1 MTKVYVPLDASAR
14 SVGADEV
21 AEALAKVPGVE
32 VVRNGSRGLLWLEPM
47 IEVATA
53 SGRIAYGPVSAADVP
68 SLVASDLLAGGAHA
82 LRLGLTDEL
91 PYLKRQERLTFARCG
106 IIDPL
111 DLADYEAHGGLR
123 GLDAA
128 LRLTPSEIV
137 DVVTRSGLRGRGGA
151 AFPTGVKWKTALET
165 KATQKYV
172 VCNAD
177 EGDSGTFSDRMILEG
192 DPFVLIEGMI
202 IAGLAIGATRGFV
215 YLRSEY
221 PDAERLFVRAIAV
234 AEKAGLLGPRVRG
247 TDHAFFLELR
257 RGAGSYVCGE
267 ETALLESLEGK
278 RGEVRFRPPVPAV
291 AGLFGKP
298 TALNN
303 VNTFASVPII
313 LDRGADFYRDYGVGR
328 SRGTVAFQLG
338 GNVKHGGLVEKA
350 MGLTLRELIHDF
362 GGGTASG
369 RPVRAVQVGGP
380 LGAYLPASELDTP
393 LDYEALAE
401 KQALL
406 GHGGVVVF
414 DDTVDMAK
422 MARFA
427 LEFCAVES
435 CGKCTPCRV
444 GSRRGVELVD
454 NLIKSSRSRTAPAP
468 EPTPA
473 RELAILRDLCETMT
487 HASLCALGGLTP
499 YPVESALRHFPEDFG
514 LARNGQQP

>member
-14 SVGADEV
+14 SVGADAV
-21 AEALAKVPGVE
+21 AAALAKIPGVE
-32 VVRNGSRGLLWLEPM
+32 LVRNGSRGLMWLEPM
-47 IEVATA
+47 IEVATPA
-53 SGRIAYGPVSAADVP
+53 GRIAYGPVSAGDVP
-68 SLVASDLLAGGAHA
+68 GLVEAGLLEGGAHA
-82 LRLGLTDEL
+82 LRLGPTEEI
-91 PYLKRQERLTFARCG
+91 PYLKQQERLTFARCG
-106 IIDPL
+106 LIDPL
-111 DLADYEAHGGLR
+111 DLAEYEAHGGLR

-128 LRLTPSEIV
+128 LARTPAEIV
-137 DVVTRSGLRGRGGA
+137 DIVTRSGLRGRGGA
-151 AFPTGVKWKTALET
+151 AFPTGVKWKTALE
-165 KATQKYV
+165 ASAAQKYV

-177 EGDSGTFSDRMILEG
+177 EGDSGTFSDRMLMEG

-221 PDAERLFVRAIAV
+221 PDAERVFGRAIAI
-234 AEKAGLLGPRVRG
+234 AKEAGLLGDRVRG
-247 TDHAFFLELR
+247 QDRAFHLELR

-291 AGLFGKP
+291 SGLFGMP

-313 LDRGADFYRDYGVGR
+313 LDRGPDFYRDYGVGR

-338 GNVKHGGLVEKA
+338 GNVKRGGIVEKA
-350 MGLTLRELIHDF
+350 MGLTLRELIYDY

-380 LGAYLPASELDTP
+380 LGAYLPESELDTP

-427 LEFCAVES
+427 LEFCALES
-435 CGKCTPCRV
+435 CGKCTPCRI
-444 GSRRGVELVD
+444 GSRRGVELID
-454 NLIKSSRSRTAPAP
+454 SLLKSKRQGAPN
-468 EPTPA
+468 
-473 RELAILRDLCETMT
+473 RELGILRDLCDTMT
-487 HASLCALGGLTP
+487 NASLCALGGLTP
-499 YPVESALRHFPEDFG
+499 YPVESALRHFPEDF
-514 LARNGQQP
+514 RVER